1 MKFGTGWARAGIALL
16 LSIASGSAL
25 ATLAEGMQAYE
36 RGQFANALQHLLP
49 LANDGEE
56 AAQYH
61 LGLMY
66 EEGKGVRGDPVQA
79 RQWYERA
86 AKAGYAEA
94 QFRLGRLHAD
104 GKGVPADG
112 VQAAR
117 WYLLAAGQ
125 GHLDAQ
131 YSLGTMFKLGR
142 GVPVD
147 PVQAYLWFNRAAEQG
162 LGNAL
167 VQRDFLLAQ
176 LSPEQLQEAQ
186 GVLAD
191 LEQARLD
198 AEREAEQ
205 ERLRRAR
212 EAAERQA
219 ALEAAQQAR
228 QEAALRAREEAQR
241 RAAEEAARQ
250 EAERQGR
257 QQAAAEQAR
266 AAEERRAR
274 AAAEQQALALREQA
288 ESADS
293 ARAQL
298 QALFVAGFERDA
310 ELAAER
316 LRNFHAGE
324 TIIASQLLSV
334 EELNVTEMNDGNNLV
349 YVRYVMQKLQRGDE
363 EPVVR
368 EASKWF
374 KVRKDEGDYVLIDE

>member
-1 MKFGTGWARAGIALL
+1 MKHGKGRARAGIALGL
-16 LSIASGSAL
+16 LLAASPLFASL
-25 ATLAEGMQAYE
+25 TEGTQAYE
-36 RGQFANALQHLLP
+36 RGQFANALQFLLP
-49 LANDGEE
+49 LANDGEPV
-56 AAQYH
+56 AQYH

-66 EEGKGVRGDPVQA
+66 DEGKGVRADPLQA

-86 AKAGYAEA
+86 ARVGYAEA

-104 GKGVPADG
+104 GKGGAADG

-142 GVPVD
+142 GVPED

-162 LGNAL
+162 LGNAQ

-176 LSPEQLQEAQ
+176 LSPAQLEEASE
-186 GVLAD
+186 VLAG
-191 LEQARLD
+191 LERDRLE

-205 ERLRRAR
+205 ERQRRAR

-219 ALEAAQQAR
+219 ALQAR
-228 QEAALRAREEAQR
+228 QEAAQRAREEAARQ
-241 RAAEEAARQ
+241 AAEDAARQ
-250 EAERQGR
+250 ESERQAR

-266 AAEERRAR
+266 AEAERRNREAAEEQAR
-274 AAAEQQALALREQA
+274 IAAREAAA
-288 ESADS
+288 ADS
-293 ARAQL
+293 EREQL
-298 QALFVAGFERDA
+298 QAMFVAGFERDA
-310 ELAAER
+310 ESAAER

-324 TIIASQLLSV
+324 TITPSQLLSL
-334 EELNVTEMNDGNNLV
+334 EELNLTEMDDGSSLV
-349 YVRYVMQKLQRGDE
+349 YVRYVMQRLQRGE
-363 EPVVR
+363 GEPLVR

-374 KVRKDEGDYVLIDE
+374 KVRRGESGFELIDE